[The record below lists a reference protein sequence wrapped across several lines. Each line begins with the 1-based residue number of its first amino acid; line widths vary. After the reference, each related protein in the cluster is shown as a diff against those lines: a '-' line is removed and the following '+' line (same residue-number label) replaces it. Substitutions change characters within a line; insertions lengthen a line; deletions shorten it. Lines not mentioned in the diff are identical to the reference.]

1 MRKRETLC
9 RPDLR
14 LQVCWVTFLI
24 VIVFLATPIDASHL
38 QIVAPINKW
47 INTITGPVA
56 LGLGI
61 LIFVGLGVAMGAGK
75 IDFTQLAITGL
86 VTVAVLGL
94 IFFAR
99 PLIHQLFGA
108 SVTPSGALLGF

>member
-1 MRKRETLC
+1 MLKHDVRHRT
-9 RPDLR
+9 DLP
-14 LQVCWVTFLI
+14 LPIFLMPLLI
-24 VIVFLATPIDASHL
+24 VAVVLATPVEASHL
-38 QIVAPINKW
+38 QIVAPINMW

-56 LGLGI
+56 LGVGI
-61 LIFVGLGVAMGAGK
+61 LIFVGLGVAMGSGK

-99 PLIHQLFGA
+99 PLIHQLFGTA
-108 SVTPSGALLGF
+108 STPAGALLGF